1 LQDVYLIRDPA
12 SEGGGPLFRFPLG
25 AASVTD
31 RELDPDSHGEIT
43 DFLSE
48 FDRGSFAL
56 PGISTK
62 HSRFFGEGKTLKFLR
77 FGSSTRPAGY
87 LTSYLNRLA
96 KTLTFVALT
105 SAIGAS
111 TGIPPA
117 QGQSFP
123 AVLEHCR
130 ATVGHPIVH
139 SCMVNK
145 RGMGDRESN
154 LEECRTHSRPVVSKC
169 VEALMHGKS
178 QITGAG
184 DGEAR
189 ATATKSERLAN
200 KPKQHAG
207 PERASAETTPAVS
220 SAKIAV
226 SDPHLVQPLAA
237 IPAFGRRVALLIGNG
252 DYEHVPTLPN
262 ATNDAKAI
270 AAALTAAGFQ
280 SVTLKTNLKREEVI
294 TALSEFARIA
304 DAADWA
310 VVYYSGHGIEYRGTN
325 YIIPTDAKLL
335 MDRDIDLET
344 VDIGKVINVVD
355 GAKHL
360 RLIILDAC
368 RNNPFL
374 EQMKRTIA
382 SRAITRGLA
391 PVEPDAGSL
400 IVYAAKHG
408 ETALDGNG
416 KNSPFATALLNRIQT
431 PNLEIRRLFDLVRD
445 DVLSSTNKQQ
455 QPFTYGSLSGSED
468 FYFAGK

>member
-1 LQDVYLIRDPA
+1 
-12 SEGGGPLFRFPLG
+12 
-25 AASVTD
+25 
-31 RELDPDSHGEIT
+31 
-43 DFLSE
+43 
-48 FDRGSFAL
+48 
-56 PGISTK
+56 
-62 HSRFFGEGKTLKFLR
+62 
-77 FGSSTRPAGY
+77 
-87 LTSYLNRLA
+87 
-96 KTLTFVALT
+96 
-105 SAIGAS
+105 
-111 TGIPPA
+111 
-117 QGQSFP
+117 
-123 AVLEHCR
+123 
-130 ATVGHPIVH
+130 
-139 SCMVNK
+139 MVNK
-145 RGMGDRESN
+145 HGVGDRESN
-154 LEECRTHSRPVVSKC
+154 LEECRTHVRALVSKC
-169 VEALMHGKS
+169 IEAAMMHGQS
-178 QITGAG
+178 QSASA
-184 DGEAR
+184 GEAR
-189 ATATKSERLAN
+189 
-200 KPKQHAG
+200 
-207 PERASAETTPAVS
+207 TPASKPEGLADKPEPHAAPEKAPAEAAPAV
-220 SAKIAV
+220 APQIAV
-226 SDPHLVQPLAA
+226 TDPHLTQPPAT

-294 TALSEFARIA
+294 TALSEFARVA
-304 DAADWA
+304 DSADWA

-325 YIIPTDAKLL
+325 YIIPTDARLL

-344 VDIGKVINVVD
+344 VDIGKVMNVVD

-374 EQMKRTIA
+374 DQMKRTIA

-408 ETALDGNG
+408 ETALDGDG
-416 KNSPFATALLNRIQT
+416 RNSPFATALLNRIQT

-468 FYFAGK
+468 FYFTAR